1 MSSYPSLGAL
11 VFELVGGGLFVFFH
25 VSHSFWSVSRSPSCL
40 FVGLHFRGVWRGP
53 SCLHMVDAI
62 DGVFENNP
70 HAIVV
75 LLLAKVSDLY
85 ILYILLIISTTTLR
99 FCWEIVF

>member
-1 MSSYPSLGAL
+1 M
-11 VFELVGGGLFVFFH
+11 FFR

-40 FVGLHFRGVWRGP
+40 FVGLHFREVWRGP
-53 SCLHMVDAI
+53 SLLHMVEAI

-75 LLLAKVSDLY
+75 LLLAKVS
-85 ILYILLIISTTTLR
+85 ILYMLLITSTTTLS